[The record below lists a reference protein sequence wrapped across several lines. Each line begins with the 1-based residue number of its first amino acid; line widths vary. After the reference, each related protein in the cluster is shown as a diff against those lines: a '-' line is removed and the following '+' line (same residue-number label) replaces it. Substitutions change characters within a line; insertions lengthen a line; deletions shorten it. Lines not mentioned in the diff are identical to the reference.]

1 MEKNYSSKQVL
12 TIVCFAV
19 AMSVLIT
26 GFAFQ
31 FLVIA
36 PRNELDAYN
45 SKLSEI
51 NNLVE
56 KYYVG
61 EVDKDVM
68 ANSLAAGYAAG
79 LQDKYAQYFSEEE
92 AIESLNSFKG
102 VNSGIGVQV
111 SSHPDTLNILVLDV
125 HKESPAEKAGLQ
137 SGDQIV
143 KIDDKKVSEYGYAN
157 TLQYIKLK
165 PLGSELSLVVLRN
178 NKESLVKVKLA
189 NYDSQSVF
197 YKKAGAY
204 GYIQIT
210 TFNNRTPE
218 QFEAA
223 LNDLKAKS
231 VKAFIFDLRGN
242 GGGTLDSVNAM
253 LDMLIPE
260 GLMVR
265 VEYKDP
271 KYNEVYN
278 SDKNEENLPMVILTD
293 ESTAS
298 ASELFSQSLKDYG
311 KAKTVG
317 RKTFGKGVVQKT
329 FSLSDGSLIKFTIG
343 KYYTKNGT
351 CLDGVGVTPDI
362 PVEYPENELKYRFVK
377 GLDKDKDFIA
387 AKNYL
392 DSLF

>member
-19 AMSVLIT
+19 AISVLIT

-31 FLVIA
+31 FFVIA

-68 ANSLAAGYAAG
+68 ANYLAAGYAAG

-102 VNSGIGVQV
+102 VNSGMGVQV
-111 SSHPDTLNILVLDV
+111 SSHPDTLNMLILEI
-125 HKESPAEKAGLQ
+125 HKDSPAEKAGLQ
-137 SGDQIV
+137 QGDQIV
-143 KIDDKKVSEYGYAN
+143 KIDNNKISEYGYSKA
-157 TLQYIKLK
+157 LQYIKSK
-165 PLGSELSLVVLRN
+165 PLGSVISLTILRN
-178 NKESLVKVKLA
+178 GKEKIVSVTLA
-189 NYDSQSVF
+189 NYDSQSIF
-197 YKKAGAY
+197 YKKMGDY

-210 TFNNRTPE
+210 TFNNKSPE
-218 QFEAA
+218 QFETA
-223 LNDLKAKS
+223 LNDLKAKG

-260 GLMVR
+260 GLMVK

-271 KYNEVYN
+271 KYNEIYN

-311 KAKTVG
+311 KAKTIG
-317 RKTFGKGVVQKT
+317 RKTYGKGVVQKT

-351 CLDGVGVTPDI
+351 CLDGIGVTPDI
-362 PVEYPENELKYRFVK
+362 AVEYSENELKYRLIN
-377 GLDKDKDFIA
+377 GLSKDKDFIA

-392 DSLF
+392 DSLS